1 MIIISIDVGIRNL
14 AYVIIDTSVNSSI
27 STNHQLIQWETIEL
41 IDKDI
46 KVSNADNLHI
56 GNNMIRLFDEKLS
69 TYDFDKI
76 VIENQIGRNAIKM
89 KTIQGM
95 ISMYFLM
102 KGYTP
107 DSICSYNAVHKLKY
121 WVGSKKTKYDQRKKL
136 SKQIT
141 QQMCESYYDNK
152 TFQIYKK
159 NKKKD
164 DLADCLLQGL
174 DYLCKFN
181 NLDAEYV
188 EYVNVIV

>member
-14 AYVIIDTSVNSSI
+14 AFVVIDTNVDDMV
-27 STNHQLIQWETIEL
+27 STNHKIIQWETVEL
-41 IDKDI
+41 IDKGI

-56 GNNMIRLFDEKLS
+56 GHNMIRLFDEKLS
-69 TYDFDKI
+69 TYDFDKV

-102 KGYTP
+102 KGYNPET
-107 DSICSYNAVHKLKY
+107 ICSYNAVHKLKY
-121 WVGSKKTKYDQRKKL
+121 WVGAKKTKYEQRKKL

-141 QQMCESYYDNK
+141 QQMCESYYDD
-152 TFQIYKK
+152 TILQLFKK

-174 DYLCKFN
+174 DYLCKFDH
-181 NLDAEYV
+181 LDADYV
-188 EYVNVIV
+188 QYVNVIV

>member
-41 IDKDI
+41 IDKNI

-56 GNNMIRLFDEKLS
+56 GHNMIRLFDEKLS

-102 KGYTP
+102 KGYAP
-107 DSICSYNAVHKLKY
+107 DTICSYNAVHKLKY
-121 WVGSKKTKYDQRKKL
+121 WVGSNKTKYDQRKKL

-141 QQMCESYYDNK
+141 QQMCESYYDNEI
-152 TFQIYKK
+152 FQIYKK

-181 NLDAEYV
+181 HLDAEYV